1 MRDSCLTTCDSS
13 RLVKDLAWITKHI
26 KSWGCAGEEGP
37 PPPIVVLAP
46 QTLLQRF
53 GWGTSY
59 GFFLL
64 NKTSCLLRSDVVPS
78 YHGKSMHRAKRY
90 HIVYNLILMSHVLI
104 WFYTCFSLQVPR
116 RINGDSQRWD
126 FSFDSIWSICSFA
139 PRMLSINIL
148 NGPHW
153 VLMCKVSAFDNL
165 STTSLLSKLD
175 KILYFCLRIALSLLR
190 LLSSG
195 HVSFLLYLLVS
206 GLCYQSCFHASAL

>member
-1 MRDSCLTTCDSS
+1 MPDYVWLISTCQGSGMNNQTHKELRMRWWRRTSTTNCSPCTTDVAPTIWM
-13 RLVKDLAWITKHI
+13 RN
-26 KSWGCAGEEGP
+26 
-37 PPPIVVLAP
+37 VLWFLSP
-46 QTLLQRF
+46 QQNQLFTV
-53 GWGTSY
+53 
-59 GFFLL
+59 
-64 NKTSCLLRSDVVPS
+64 LRSDVVPS

-175 KILYFCLRIALSLLR
+175 KILYFCLRIA
-190 LLSSG
+190 
-195 HVSFLLYLLVS
+195 VFAEVT
-206 GLCYQSCFHASAL
+206 F

>member
-1 MRDSCLTTCDSS
+1 MPDYVWLISTCQGSGMNNQTHKELRMRWWRRTSTTNCSPCTTDVAPTIWM
-13 RLVKDLAWITKHI
+13 RN
-26 KSWGCAGEEGP
+26 
-37 PPPIVVLAP
+37 VLWFLSP
-46 QTLLQRF
+46 QQNQLFTV
-53 GWGTSY
+53 
-59 GFFLL
+59 
-64 NKTSCLLRSDVVPS
+64 LRSDVVPS

-206 GLCYQSCFHASAL
+206 GLWYQSCFHASAL

>member
-1 MRDSCLTTCDSS
+1 MPDYVWLISTCQGSGMNNQTHKELRMRWWRRTSTTNCSPCTTDVAPTIWM
-13 RLVKDLAWITKHI
+13 RN
-26 KSWGCAGEEGP
+26 
-37 PPPIVVLAP
+37 VLWFLSP
-46 QTLLQRF
+46 QQNQLFTV
-53 GWGTSY
+53 
-59 GFFLL
+59 
-64 NKTSCLLRSDVVPS
+64 LRSDVVPS

-116 RINGDSQRWD
+116 RINDDSQRWD

>member
-1 MRDSCLTTCDSS
+1 MPDYVWLISTCQGSGMNNQTHKELRMRWWRRTSTTNCSPCTTDVAPTIWM
-13 RLVKDLAWITKHI
+13 RN
-26 KSWGCAGEEGP
+26 
-37 PPPIVVLAP
+37 VLWFLSP
-46 QTLLQRF
+46 QQNQLFTV
-53 GWGTSY
+53 
-59 GFFLL
+59 
-64 NKTSCLLRSDVVPS
+64 LRSDVVPS

-195 HVSFLLYLLVS
+195 HVSFILYLLVS

>member
-1 MRDSCLTTCDSS
+1 MPDYVWLISTCQGSGMNNQTHKELRMRWWRRTSTTNCSPCTTDVAPTIWM
-13 RLVKDLAWITKHI
+13 RN
-26 KSWGCAGEEGP
+26 
-37 PPPIVVLAP
+37 VLWFLSP
-46 QTLLQRF
+46 QQNQLFTV
-53 GWGTSY
+53 
-59 GFFLL
+59 
-64 NKTSCLLRSDVVPS
+64 LRSDVVPS